1 MRPAGLSLAT
11 ADVDYEE
18 KWWQHTPL
26 SESNINGEQSWFNS
40 PDTDTNFWTGMQWL
54 DGQKQATVNT
64 VAYSHNTPQGF

>member
-1 MRPAGLSLAT
+1 MKPVGLSLSTPDA
-11 ADVDYEE
+11 DYEE